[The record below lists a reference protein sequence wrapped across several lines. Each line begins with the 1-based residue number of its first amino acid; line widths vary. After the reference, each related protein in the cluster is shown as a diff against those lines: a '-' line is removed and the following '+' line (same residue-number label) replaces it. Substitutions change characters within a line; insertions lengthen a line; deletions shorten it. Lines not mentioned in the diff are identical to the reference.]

1 MIAYREL
8 DEDPPPEPKP
18 KPTPL
23 PQPVNKKS
31 ILDQTSSLF
40 EGETSEC
47 NYLVMAFVFGVFL
60 LAITDTMK

>member
-31 ILDQTSSLF
+31 IWTRRLL
-40 EGETSEC
+40 
-47 NYLVMAFVFGVFL
+47 YLKERRLNV
-60 LAITDTMK
+60 II